1 MYAVIQ
7 TGSKQY
13 KLQPGDLLTFE
24 KLEGT
29 VGSEVVLSNVL
40 LVQDKELTVGSPYL
54 EKAGVL
60 CEIMA
65 QGRGPKVLTFKYKR
79 RKGSRR
85 LRGHRQTLTLLKVKE
100 ISLTGVTA
108 KAPVKE
114 KAPKV
119 VAKSVVAKTAAPK
132 IKKAAPKKATE
143 PKVTKKTESLKK
155 K

>member
-24 KLEGT
+24 KLEGI

-40 LVQDKELTVGSPYL
+40 LVQDKELTVGNPYL

-132 IKKAAPKKATE
+132 IKKAAPKKAAVE
-143 PKVTKKTESLKK
+143 PKVTKKTKK
-155 K
+155 

>member
-24 KLEGT
+24 KLEGA

-40 LVQDKELTVGSPYL
+40 LVQDKELTVGNPYL

-85 LRGHRQTLTLLKVKE
+85 IRGHRQTLTLLKVKE

-108 KAPVKE
+108 KAPAKE

-119 VAKSVVAKTAAPK
+119 AAKSVVAKAAAPK
-132 IKKAAPKKATE
+132 IKKAAPKKTAA
-143 PKVTKKTESLKK
+143 KVTKKK
-155 K
+155 

>member
-24 KLEGT
+24 KLEGI

-132 IKKAAPKKATE
+132 IKKAAPKKAAVE
-143 PKVTKKTESLKK
+143 PKVTKKTKK
-155 K
+155 

>member
-24 KLEGT
+24 KLEGA

-40 LVQDKELTVGSPYL
+40 LVQDKELTVVSPYL

-119 VAKSVVAKTAAPK
+119 VAKSAAPK
-132 IKKAAPKKATE
+132 IKKAAPKKAAVE
-143 PKVTKKTESLKK
+143 PKVTKKTKK
-155 K
+155 

>member
-13 KLQPGDLLTFE
+13 KLQPGDLLTVE

-29 VGSEVVLSNVL
+29 VGNEVVLSNVL
-40 LVQDKELTVGSPYL
+40 LVQDKELTVGNPTL
-54 EKAGVL
+54 EKAGIL

-79 RKGSRR
+79 RKGARR
-85 LRGHRQTLTLLKVKE
+85 KRGHRQTLTLLKVKE
-100 ISLTGVTA
+100 ISLTGVTTKA
-108 KAPVKE
+108 KAPAKE

-119 VAKSVVAKTAAPK
+119 AAKSVAAKTAAPRVR
-132 IKKAAPKKATE
+132 KAAPKKAAE
-143 PKVTKKTESLKK
+143 PKVTKKTKK
-155 K
+155 